1 MAEKTDLNVSPY
13 YEDYDSDKGFQKV
26 LFRAGRALQSR
37 ELIQSQSILQNQVER
52 FGDHFFKEGSIVQ
65 GALADLDMDTYYV
78 KVNSANPNAGGD
90 ANVNDYLTASHKK
103 FYRGKTTGVV
113 AQVFSSSVETTDDS
127 ACLFVKYLQ
136 QGTDTKNSFAFSS
149 AEELQEVTLGETG
162 IVAIVDSN
170 LNEYQ
175 VGTVTATNI
184 ISGRASI
191 AKITEGILFIRGFF
205 VKVPAQELILEKFS
219 GAPSYRVGISI
230 VESLITA
237 AGDSSLNDNATG
249 STNENSPGADRLK
262 FALTLNKFSLGSTT
276 DTDFVELIRVN
287 KGIIELQV
295 NRPLYNE
302 IENTLARR
310 TFDAN
315 GDFVVSQFTASLREH
330 LDDSTNRGFYS
341 KLNGG
346 LENKFVLQVSAG
358 KAYVKGYEID
368 KTGATSLPMYKART
382 TVALADAVTP
392 IRMGN
397 RLKVYNAESMPE
409 FGNESTNTQPFKEVE
424 IYAEVKGSQSVQI
437 GLCRVRDIDIVS
449 GTSSATGVYTDAS
462 IWNMYMFDIKMFT
475 NLTGS
480 AVTVNNFVAGDKV
493 TGSVSGATGIVAKNV
508 SAGAASIMVHDV
520 VGAFV
525 ATDAISTVGSGNTA
539 SIASLSATGIRSYNI
554 DRARSLK
561 QTPLISSNRAVFKAD
576 IVTDLDNTLT
586 GSVTLAASTA
596 MTGFA
601 TKFLTELKEGDI
613 IRAGTAAAV
622 VIASVTDDTNAV
634 LVGAY
639 AEPFTGNAVR
649 RRARLFDQ
657 DQTAAISSFP
667 RDWIASSTPKSITVK
682 RQQIVTITGN
692 KISLTITEGAFG
704 AKSTDNYTISVIQQN
719 TNTPVL
725 LNGDLLNVDDFT
737 GSPSGGTFELSGF
750 ATADNDTVLKVTS
763 TVTLTSTIVNR
774 DKNIK
779 KARVLKVGS
788 ARSAN
793 GFYGTA
799 YDDKDISL
807 GVADAFKVRAIY
819 EGVGGTTPT
828 PPNAVIN
835 VITGTF
841 VPFEKVIGQTSGA
854 HGIIINYGGDDNTSY
869 FYYVSGKFV
878 ATESIVG
885 QTSNAQGT
893 LTSVSEGSANITSR
907 YFFDDGQRDGF
918 YDLAKLVRKSGA
930 PAPSNP
936 IVVVFDYFTAS
947 GSGDFFDVNS
957 YATIEYKDIP
967 VYSPNRV
974 DLGGLEPDGTFEL
987 SDSVDYRPIVGQIL
1001 GHTDFDTD
1009 TPNPASP
1016 IDLSNN
1022 SSGAVFAPFGYVSGR
1037 DFSSSRTGIT
1047 ATGASATDT
1056 PQNTTSFTSDITFY
1070 VGRIDKIFLHKSG
1083 QLQTSTGIPALSPT
1097 RPKAVDEAIELF
1109 ELYMPPYTNNI
1120 KQVKV
1125 RSQDHRRFTMK
1136 DIARINNRVGNL
1148 ERITALSLLE
1158 RDTQTKQILDA
1169 DGFDRFKS
1177 GFLVDNFRGHRVGD
1191 VNHPDYQAS
1200 IDAKLGAMRPKVYS
1214 QFFDIELNTTT
1225 SSNYQKTGDLITL
1238 PYTEGVF
1245 ASVPVASRS
1254 INVNPYNVFSFDGNI
1269 KLTPETDVWQDTE
1282 QLPEV
1287 RINREGNFDA
1297 IMAENANALGTVWN
1311 AWQTT
1316 WAGEPTVVSSE
1327 VQATSNGS
1335 WSGDPAQGGEW
1346 VAGLQ
1351 ITRDITETVETQTR
1365 TGVSTSVVEDFTESR
1380 NDRVVS
1386 ISLIPFIRSRFIDID
1401 ATNLKPNTNHYF
1413 YFDSMNINKYV
1424 RPYSATFSQD
1434 AASFVTGSSDEDFL
1448 TLAANF
1454 PLHCKS
1460 DGNGRLRAVFHL
1472 PNNNSQRFPCG
1483 AKEMTITS
1491 SFYNLGTPASI
1502 ASTVYQAQGMLQA
1515 SQTEIT
1521 STRNGRVITSRTTGE
1536 RQVIKKGQQM
1546 NGGVFDGDAPAIPEV
1561 PVDTTPVIGWP
1572 TGNDNGTPV
1581 PDWVPPVVTPTLPPP
1596 EPPVLTIP
1604 DPVPPQIP
1612 VEDQFIDLWTTP
1624 RNSPG
1629 NFGGD
1634 DRKWRDPLAQ
1644 SFLVDAKG
1652 GLMLTSVD
1660 VFFATKDTT
1669 MPVSI
1674 EVRNMVNGYPGQIV
1688 MPFSTVT
1695 KNPADVTTS
1704 TDGSS
1709 ATTFTFDSPVFL
1721 EQGKEMCFVVS
1732 TNSDSYECFISRMGE
1747 KDLITSQTIAGQP
1760 YAGSLFMSQN
1770 ASTWTAEQTD
1780 DLKFN
1785 IKFAQFS
1792 INKTPVLKF
1801 DNKPLPVHTLQSN
1814 PIETF
1819 SGQNYVRVLNYS
1831 HGMYST
1837 TSNVTIGNVSGDK
1850 IGAVLNIGTPAV
1862 TGTPTAGTY
1871 LNVATTT
1878 NGITDTVTVDI
1889 VVNASNVITSC
1900 KISKTGAGYVTTDTL
1915 QTATF
1920 GTATALISVDTIG
1933 ETLGGIPVGAI
1944 NATYDA
1950 IANIGIDSHTV
1961 IPSLSAYDLKT
1972 GYTADDSTT
1981 GGGIKTA
1988 GVDASGNDV
1997 VTGGCTS
2004 TRDYY
2009 FDTIHT
2015 MIPSIQ
2021 TQGTRISAAVN
2032 LTPATSPEAYING
2045 SAYTKRLNNDFITL
2059 NDNSY
2064 TGYPAMV
2071 ASPINE
2077 TNEMSDGKS
2086 FTAVLQLQSTN
2097 SNVSPIV
2104 DVGTLG
2110 CIGIMNRLNNI
2121 DSSADTALVGDYVAS
2136 TENDGDNNA
2145 MVYVTRKVNLKTAA
2159 STVKVIA
2166 DFFRPPTT
2174 DIKVM
2179 YKVLSNDESTPFDD
2193 LGWKYFNTTG
2203 APDTAIAND
2212 ARNFKEYEFT
2222 AENLPEFSAFAVKI
2236 VGQGSNTSAIP
2247 LVSALRCLALA

>member
-1 MAEKTDLNVSPY
+1 MAEKTDLNVTPY
-13 YEDYDSDKGFQKV
+13 YEDYNEDKAFQKV

-78 KVNSANPNAGGD
+78 KVSSANPNAGGD
-90 ANVNDYLTASHKK
+90 DNVSDYLTASHTK

-113 AQVFSSSVETTDDS
+113 AQVFSSSAETTEDS

-136 QGTDTKNSFAFSS
+136 QGTDTNNSFAFSS
-149 AEELQEVTLGETG
+149 AEELQEVTLGSTG

-175 VGTVTATNI
+175 VGTVSATNI
-184 ISGRASI
+184 ITGRASI

-205 VKVPAQELILEKFS
+205 VKVAAQELILEKFS
-219 GAPSYRVGISI
+219 GAPSYRVGIKI
-230 VESLITA
+230 VESLITS
-237 AGDSSLNDNATG
+237 AGDSSLLDNATG

-262 FALTLNKFSLGSTT
+262 FTLTLSKFSLGSTT

-295 NRPLYNE
+295 NRPMYNE

-315 GDFVVSQFTASLREH
+315 GDFVVSQFTSSLREH
-330 LDDSTNRGFYS
+330 LDDTTNRGFYS

-346 LENKFVLQVSAG
+346 LESKFVMQVSAG
-358 KAYVKGYEID
+358 KAYVKGFEID
-368 KTGATSLPMYKART
+368 KTGATPLPMYKARS
-382 TVALADAVTP
+382 TVALADSVTP
-392 IRMGN
+392 IRLGN
-397 RLKVYNAESMPE
+397 RLKVFNADSMPE
-409 FGNESTNTQPFKEVE
+409 FGNETTATQPFKEVE

-449 GTSSATGVYTDAS
+449 GVDAASPRNGKGIYNDSS
-462 IWNMYMFDIKMFT
+462 IWNLYMFDMKMFT

-520 VGAFV
+520 VGTFV
-525 ATDAISTVGSGNTA
+525 STDAISAVGSGNTA
-539 SIASLSATGIRSYNI
+539 SIASLAATGIRSYNI

-561 QTPLISSNRAVFKAD
+561 QVPLVTSQRAVFKAD
-576 IVTDLDNTLT
+576 IVIDLDNTLT
-586 GSVTLAASTA
+586 GSVTLADSTA
-596 MTGFA
+596 VTGFG

-613 IRAGTAAAV
+613 IKAGTLGEEI
-622 VIASVTDDTNAV
+622 IASVTDDTNAT
-634 LVGAY
+634 LVTA
-639 AEPFTGNAVR
+639 ASVFTGNVVR
-649 RRARLFDQ
+649 RRVRMFDQ

-667 RDWIASSTPKSITVK
+667 RDWVATSTPKSITVK

-692 KISLTITEGAFG
+692 KIALSISEGAFG

-719 TNTPVL
+719 GSSPVL

-737 GSPSGGTFELSGF
+737 GTPSGQSFELSGF
-750 ATADNDTVLKVTS
+750 AAADETTVLKVTS
-763 TVTLTSTIVNR
+763 TVTITSTIANR

-788 ARSAN
+788 SRTEAPTN
-793 GFYGTA
+793 FYGTA
-799 YDDKDISL
+799 YDDKEISL
-807 GVADAFKVRAIY
+807 GVADVFKVHAVY

-835 VITGTF
+835 VSSGTF
-841 VPFEKVIGQTSGA
+841 VPFEKVIGQTSNA
-854 HGIIINYGGDDNTSY
+854 HGIIINFGGDDNTSY
-869 FYYVSGKFV
+869 FYYISGKFV

-918 YDLAKLVRKSGA
+918 YDLAKLTRKVGA
-930 PAPSNP
+930 PAPSND
-936 IVVVFDYFTAS
+936 ILICFDYFTSS
-947 GSGDFFDVNS
+947 GAGDFFDVNS
-957 YATIEYKDIP
+957 YSSIDYKDIP
-967 VYSPNRV
+967 TYSPNRI

-987 SDSVDYRPIVGQIL
+987 SDSVDYRPIVGQVL
-1001 GHTDFDTD
+1001 GTVTFNSD

-1016 IDLSNN
+1016 VDLSN
-1022 SSGAVFAPFGYVSGR
+1022 STSGAVYAPFGYVSGR
-1037 DFSSSRTGIT
+1037 DFSATRSGVT

-1070 VGRIDKIFLHKSG
+1070 VGRIDKVFLHKSG
-1083 QLQTSTGIPALSPT
+1083 RIQTSTGIPALSPT

-1109 ELYMPPYTNNI
+1109 EIQLPPYTNNI
-1120 KQVKV
+1120 KQIRV

-1169 DGFDRFKS
+1169 NGLDRFKS

-1191 VNHPDYQAS
+1191 VNHPDYQSS

-1225 SSNYQKTGDLITL
+1225 SSDYQKTGDLITL

-1287 RINREGNFDA
+1287 RINREGNYDA
-1297 IMAENANALGTVWN
+1297 IMAENVNALGTVWN
-1311 AWQTT
+1311 SWQTT
-1316 WAGEPTVVSSE
+1316 WVGEPTVVSSE

-1365 TGVSTSVVEDFTESR
+1365 TGVSTSVVEDFTETR

-1386 ISLIPFIRSRFIDID
+1386 ISLIPFIRARDITIE

-1413 YFDSMNINKYV
+1413 FFDSMAVNEFVK
-1424 RPYSATFSQD
+1424 PSDATFSQD
-1434 AASFVTGSSDEDFL
+1434 GGVTVAS
-1448 TLAANF
+1448 
-1454 PLHCKS
+1454 HCKS
-1460 DGNGRLRAVFHL
+1460 DGNGQLNAVFSL
-1472 PNNNSQRFPCG
+1472 PNTQKQRFPCG
-1483 AKEMTITS
+1483 AKELQITS

-1502 ASTVYQAQGMLQA
+1502 ATTVYQAQGMLQA

-1521 STRNGRVITSRTTGE
+1521 STRNGRVITSRTSGE

-1546 NGGVFDGDAPAIPEV
+1546 NGGAFNGDAPAIPEV
-1561 PVDTTPVIGWP
+1561 PVDTTPPLVIL
-1572 TGNDNGTPV
+1572 
-1581 PDWVPPVVTPTLPPP
+1581 VPPFPSPTAPPP
-1596 EPPVLTIP
+1596 EPPPLTIP

-1612 VEDQFIDLWTTP
+1612 VEDEFIDLWTTP
-1624 RNSPG
+1624 RQGPAML
-1629 NFGGD
+1629 GD

-1644 SFLVDAKG
+1644 SFLVDANG
-1652 GLMLTSVD
+1652 GLMLTSID

-1669 MPVSI
+1669 MPVTI
-1674 EVRNMVNGYPGQIV
+1674 EIRNMVNGYPGQIV
-1688 MPFSTVT
+1688 MPFSVVV
-1695 KNPADVTTS
+1695 KNPADVSTS
-1704 TDGSS
+1704 TDGSV

-1721 EQGKEMCFVVS
+1721 EEGKEMCFVVS
-1732 TNSDSYECFISRMGE
+1732 TNSNEYTTYISRMGE

-1801 DNKPLPVHTLQSN
+1801 DNKALPVHTLQSN

-1819 SGQNYVRVLNYS
+1819 SGQTYVRVLNYS

-1837 TSNVTIGNVSGDK
+1837 NSNVTIGNVSGDK
-1850 IGAVLNIGTPAV
+1850 TGAVLNIGTPV
-1862 TGTPTAGTY
+1862 VSGTPTAGTY
-1871 LNVATTT
+1871 NNLATTN
-1878 NGITDTVTVDI
+1878 NGSGSGVTVDI
-1889 VVNASNVITSC
+1889 VVNASNVITYC
-1900 KISKTGAGYVTTDTL
+1900 KISATGSGYTALNTL
-1915 QTATF
+1915 TIAAFGGATATV
-1920 GTATALISVDTIG
+1920 AIDTIG

-1944 NATYDA
+1944 NATFIA

-1972 GYTADDSTT
+1972 GYTADDSTL
-1981 GGGIKTA
+1981 GGGLKITSN
-1988 GVDASGNDV
+1988 DALGNEV

-2021 TQGTRISAAVN
+2021 TQGTRIVAAVN
-2032 LTPATSPEAYING
+2032 LTPATSPEGYVNG

-2071 ASPINE
+2071 ASPLNE
-2077 TNEMSDGKS
+2077 TNEMSSGKS
-2086 FTAVLQLQSTN
+2086 FTTVLQLQSVN
-2097 SNVSPIV
+2097 SNLSPII
-2104 DVGTLG
+2104 DVGTIG

-2121 DSSADTALVGDYVAS
+2121 DSSADTALVGDFVPS
-2136 TENDGDNNA
+2136 TESDGDNNS

-2179 YKVLSNDESTPFDD
+2179 YKVLSSDESTPFDD

-2222 AENLPEFSAFAVKI
+2222 AEGLSEFSAFAVKI
-2236 VGQGSNTSAIP
+2236 VGQGSNTSVIP